1 MHIFLKVW
9 SIKWSFFSPFFCFI
23 SVLFAFLL
31 TLPKS
36 VLDEVQ
42 QCQKQTTGSGTS
54 FGTLLE
60 PIFKMCVL
68 NIVLL
73 PLLLICAYLLM
84 CHYKSGMGFLAK
96 RFFYLSL
103 LFILYP
109 GEYYVL
115 ARQINYKKKLHDA
128 IFGFS
133 LTSIDVTMWF
143 LLICFVSI

>member
-1 MHIFLKVW
+1 MVFF
-9 SIKWSFFSPFFCFI
+9 SSFFS
-23 SVLFAFLL
+23 LL
-31 TLPKS
+31 HFRSLCIFVDIARI
-36 VLDEVQ
+36 VLDEVSNAKNRPLSLVYHWNPFNV
-42 QCQKQTTGSGTS
+42 CAEHCTS
-54 FGTLLE
+54 STFTD
-60 PIFKMCVL
+60 MYHCT
-68 NIVLL
+68 
-73 PLLLICAYLLM
+73 YLLVRY
-84 CHYKSGMGFLAK
+84 HYKSGMGFLAK

-143 LLICFVSI
+143 Y